1 MKHIKLTQEAY
12 LDGYD
17 GDFFRFHD
25 EQGNELKQGIFNFWY
40 KARAKDDD
48 GEEYTVIWQIID
60 KEAFENGDE
69 EYVCDWAYP
78 TYIEDDNGCRVTDDL
93 ILKC

>member
-17 GDFFRFHD
+17 GAFYRFN
-25 EQGNELKQGIFNFWY
+25 NEEGDALSTGLWDYWY

-48 GEEYTVIWQIID
+48 GEVSTHSRP
-60 KEAFENGDE
+60 KAAGAMPNK
-69 EYVCDWAYP
+69 
-78 TYIEDDNGCRVTDDL
+78 RVGTL
-93 ILKC
+93 VFQLTAARRRLAVNQ